1 MKKFEDIWKKAN
13 EEADLKYDPKG
24 VLSRSL
30 ILYSAL
36 KKRIEPLL
44 EKQQPEIPEFVANEI
59 EEKNRRFSNFHK
71 TANIESYVKEVRDW
85 YYEKPYHAE
94 LFYRAILDGYT
105 VAKEKL
111 YKVVFPKSHS
121 VLCKTGEVVSFA
133 ETVYEKYLLE
143 NAMTELEIKAIDERY
158 WQFAVPVEEK

>member
-1 MKKFEDIWKKAN
+1 MNKFEEEFNYLIELSGKVLTGQIEAEEFEKHREIFIKK
-13 EEADLKYDPKG
+13 
-24 VLSRSL
+24 
-30 ILYSAL
+30 YSE
-36 KKRIEPLL
+36 KR
-44 EKQQPEIPEFVANEI
+44 QPEIPEFVANHIEAAKEDCWTLLSAMDDSNLSSRLVDWLKGGNFRNQEI
-59 EEKNRRFSNFHK
+59 FAQAWLN
-71 TANIESYVKEVRDW
+71 
-85 YYEKPYHAE
+85 
-94 LFYRAILDGYT
+94 GYT

>member
-1 MKKFEDIWKKAN
+1 MNKFE
-13 EEADLKYDPKG
+13 EEFNYLIELSGK
-24 VLSRSL
+24 VLTGQIEAEEFEKHRE
-30 ILYSAL
+30 IFL
-36 KKRIEPLL
+36 KKYS
-44 EKQQPEIPEFVANEI
+44 EKQQPEIPEFVANHIEATKEDCWTMLSAMNASNLSSRLVDWLKGGNFRNQEI
-59 EEKNRRFSNFHK
+59 FAQAWLN
-71 TANIESYVKEVRDW
+71 
-85 YYEKPYHAE
+85 
-94 LFYRAILDGYT
+94 GYT